1 MKDARIRHKLFR
13 DLASPD
19 ELLQLFDC
27 MPGLSFFVK
36 DRRGR
41 FVALNRRGC
50 DYCGVDS
57 EQDAI
62 GMTDHDFFPRE
73 RADEYLAGDMAVME
87 SGEAIVNRLES
98 APEAAGSPRMVVT
111 NKVPLRNKQGRV
123 IGVAGFSRQVEQLR
137 DTSITVD
144 SFIAAVEQMHQRY
157 SEKLTT
163 EELAT
168 LAGLSTSQFERR
180 FRQAMGVTPHQYL
193 MQIRIEQASQM
204 LVETE
209 QSITQIAHQCGFYDH
224 AHFSRT
230 FKRHFNYS
238 PKEHRS
244 RSLPPTT

>member
-1 MKDARIRHKLFR
+1 MKDARIRQKLFN

-50 DYCGVDS
+50 EYCGVES

-87 SGEAIVNRLES
+87 TGEAIVNRLES
-98 APEAAGSPRMVVT
+98 APEAEGSPRMVVT

-137 DTSITVD
+137 ETATTVD

-157 SEKLTT
+157 GEKLATD
-163 EELAT
+163 ELAA

-193 MQIRIEQASQM
+193 MRVRVEQASQ
-204 LVETE
+204 LLIETDH
-209 QSITQIAHQCGFYDH
+209 SITQIAHQCGFYDH

-230 FKRHFNYS
+230 FKRQLHCS
-238 PKEHRS
+238 PSEYRS
-244 RSLPPTT
+244 RSVPTR